1 MFVVVTG
8 NMTSVSV
15 KEGESVTL
23 QINVNEIQSDDLI
36 VWMFGNIT
44 LAKFNETGELFNV
57 YYGPDKRFRGKLA
70 LDHQNGSLNITNTRI
85 TDSRDYELKII
96 SSRRIINR
104 RINVTVSGE

>member
-8 NMTSVSV
+8 DMTSVSV

-23 QINVNEIQSDDLI
+23 QIVTEIQSDDLI
-36 VWMFGNIT
+36 HWMFGNIT
-44 LAKFNETGELFNV
+44 LAKFNKTGELFNV

-85 TDSRDYELKII
+85 TDSRDYQLKII
-96 SSRRIINR
+96 SSRHIINR